1 MRRII
6 TALIAVSLALG
17 VFTSCG
23 EIQESDNTL
32 RESSGFIS
40 NCSNDTL
47 EITTDDGNIWL
58 MTGMYVES
66 GATVRVVFDTMGTG
80 DITDDEIVELR
91 VLSNGGRT

>member
-40 NCSNDTL
+40 NYNNDTL

-66 GATVRVVFDTMGTG
+66 GTTVRVVFDSMGTG
-80 DITDDEIVELR
+80 NITDDEIVELTL
-91 VLSNGGRT
+91 VL

>member
-1 MRRII
+1 MKRII

-40 NCSNDTL
+40 DCSNDTL
-47 EITTDDGNIWL
+47 EITTDDGNTWL
-58 MTGMYVES
+58 ITKTNVEP
-66 GATVRVVFDTMGTG
+66 GTAVRVVFDTMGTG
-80 DITDDEIVELR
+80 DITDDEIVELTL
-91 VLSNGGRT
+91 VL

>member
-1 MRRII
+1 MKRII

-23 EIQESDNTL
+23 KIQESDNTL

-40 NCSNDTL
+40 DCSNDTL

-66 GATVRVVFDTMGTG
+66 GTTVRVVFDSMGTG
-80 DITDDEIVELR
+80 NITDDEIVELTL
-91 VLSNGGRT
+91 VL

>member
-1 MRRII
+1 MKRII

-58 MTGMYVES
+58 MTGIYVES
-66 GATVRVVFDTMGTG
+66 GPTVRVVFDTMGTG
-80 DITDDEIVELR
+80 DIADDEIVELTL
-91 VLSNGGRT
+91 VL

>member
-47 EITTDDGNIWL
+47 EITTDDGNVWL
-58 MTGMYVES
+58 MTGVYVES
-66 GATVRVVFDTMGTG
+66 GTAVRVVFDTMGTG
-80 DITDDEIVELR
+80 DIADDEIVELTL
-91 VLSNGGRT
+91 VL

>member
-66 GATVRVVFDTMGTG
+66 GTTVRVVFDTMGTKN
-80 DITDDEIVELR
+80 IADDEIVELTL
-91 VLSNGGRT
+91 VL